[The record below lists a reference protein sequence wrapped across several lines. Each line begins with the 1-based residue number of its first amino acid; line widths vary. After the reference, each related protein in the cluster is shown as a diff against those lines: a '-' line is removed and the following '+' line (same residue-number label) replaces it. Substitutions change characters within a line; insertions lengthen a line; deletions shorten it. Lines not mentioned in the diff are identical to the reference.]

1 MERSTITAISTPPGT
16 GGIGIIKISG
26 HAAFFIG
33 KKIFQKKRTGPFA
46 CDQLSHPNV
55 SEDPFQSHRL
65 YYGHIIDPATAQ
77 PIDEVLIVFM
87 KAPFSYTK
95 EDIVEIQ
102 SHSGYAVLQ
111 AILTLVLNCGA
122 QLAEPGEFT
131 RRAFLNGRID
141 LTQAEAVI
149 DIINAKTR
157 GALDIAATQI
167 KGALKEAILK
177 IRKTLLNIQALC
189 EAFID
194 FPDDM
199 ETDFREKETIA
210 QLRDQVEKPLTEL
223 ILNYESGHLIRE
235 GVRIAIIGKPNVGK
249 SSLMNRLLD
258 KDRVLVTDVPGTTR
272 DHIDEILNIN
282 GISVIL
288 TDTAGLHPTNDPVEV
303 MGIQKTDELIQKA
316 DLILF
321 MTDKSEPVDE
331 NDHLIYQKIKHKKCI
346 VVRNKIDIAKDIDLS
361 RERQKNEINI
371 SVLKN
376 TGLNELKMKI
386 AQAMAAEKM
395 FQATCEIVP
404 NLRQNKMIQKAR
416 GFASD
421 AIFGIEEGAFLELVA
436 IDIKDAIESLNQVL
450 GISVREDIQRDIFEQ
465 FCIGK

>member
-33 KKIFQKKRTGPFA
+33 KKIFQKKLSGQSA

-55 SEDPFQSHRL
+55 SEEPFQSHRL
-65 YYGHIIDPATAQ
+65 YYGHIIDPATDQ

-157 GALDIAATQI
+157 GALDIAAIQI

-177 IRKTLLNIQALC
+177 IRKTLLTIQALC

-210 QLRDQVEKPLTEL
+210 KLRDQVEKPLTEL
-223 ILNYESGHLIRE
+223 IRNYESGHVIRE

-272 DHIDEILNIN
+272 DHIDEILNVH

-316 DLILF
+316 DLILL
-321 MTDKSEPVDE
+321 MTDKAEAVDE
-331 NDHLIYQKIKHKKCI
+331 NDHLIYQKIKHKKYI

-361 RERQKNEINI
+361 RKQQKNEINI

-376 TGLNELKMKI
+376 TGLNELKTKI
-386 AQAMAAEKM
+386 AQAMDAETM
-395 FQATCEIVP
+395 FQTTCEIVP

-416 GFASD
+416 GYATD
-421 AIFGIEEGAFLELVA
+421 AILGLEEGAFLELVA

-450 GISVREDIQRDIFEQ
+450 GVSVREDIQREIFEQ

>member
-26 HAAFFIG
+26 CAAFFIG
-33 KKIFQKKRTGPFA
+33 KKIFQKKLSGQPSRDPSS
-46 CDQLSHPNV
+46 SHPAF
-55 SEDPFQSHRL
+55 EDRFQSHRL
-65 YYGHIIDPATAQ
+65 YYGHIVDPATNQ

-87 KAPFSYTK
+87 KAPFSYTR
-95 EDIVEIQ
+95 EDIVEIH
-102 SHSGYAVLQ
+102 SHSGHAVLQ
-111 AILTLVLNCGA
+111 AILTMVLNCGA

-157 GALDIAATQI
+157 GALDIAASQI
-167 KGALKEAILK
+167 NGTLKKFILA
-177 IRKTLLNIQALC
+177 IRKTLLNVQALC

-199 ETDFREKETIA
+199 EVDFKPKETMI
-210 QLRDQVEKPLTEL
+210 QLRDRVEKPLAEL
-223 ILNYESGHLIRE
+223 IMNYENCHLVRE

-258 KDRVLVTDVPGTTR
+258 KNRVLVTDVPGTTR
-272 DHIDEILNIN
+272 DLIDENLNIH

-288 TDTAGLHPTNDPVEV
+288 TDTAGLHPTDDPVEV
-303 MGIQKTDELIQKA
+303 MGIQKTDELIKNA

-321 MTDKSEPVDE
+321 MIDSSESIDE
-331 NDHLIYQKIKHKKCI
+331 KDRLIYQKIKHRKHI
-346 VVRNKIDIAKDIDLS
+346 VVRNKIDIAKGIDLT
-361 RERQKNEINI
+361 RKQQKNEVDI

-376 TGLNELKMKI
+376 TGLNKLKTKI
-386 AQAMAAEKM
+386 AQAVDVETM
-395 FQATCEIVP
+395 FQTTCQIVP
-404 NLRQNKMIQKAR
+404 NLRQKKMIQKAK
-416 GFASD
+416 GYVSD
-421 AIFGIEEGAFLELVA
+421 AIFSLKEGVFLELVV
-436 IDIKDAIESLNQVL
+436 IDIKDAIESINQIL
-450 GISVREDIQRDIFEQ
+450 GISIREDIQRDIFEQ

>member
-1 MERSTITAISTPPGT
+1 MGRSTITAISTPPGR

-26 HAAFFIG
+26 HAAVYIG
-33 KKIFQKKRTGPFA
+33 KKIFQKKRSGQSA
-46 CDQLSHPNV
+46 CDQLSSHTV
-55 SEDPFQSHRL
+55 SEEPFQSHRL
-65 YYGHIIDPATAQ
+65 YYGHIIDPDTVQ

-95 EDIVEIQ
+95 EDVVEIQ

-177 IRKTLLNIQALC
+177 IRKTLLSILASC

-199 ETDFREKETIA
+199 EADFRQKETLA

-223 ILNYESGHLIRE
+223 IMNYESGHMIRE

-258 KDRVLVTDVPGTTR
+258 KDRVLVTDIPGTTR
-272 DHIDEILNIN
+272 DHIDEILNIH
-282 GISVIL
+282 GTSVIL

-316 DLILF
+316 DLILL

-331 NDHLIYQKIKHKKCI
+331 NDRLIYQKIKHKKYI

-361 RERQKNEINI
+361 RKQQKNEINI

-376 TGLNELKMKI
+376 TGLNELKKKI
-386 AQAMAAEKM
+386 AQAMDAETM
-395 FQATCEIVP
+395 FQTTCEIVP
-404 NLRQNKMIQKAR
+404 NVRQNKMIQKAR
-416 GFASD
+416 RYTSD
-421 AIFGIEEGAFLELVA
+421 AILGIEEGAFLELVA

-450 GISVREDIQRDIFEQ
+450 GISVREDIQKVIFEQ